1 MGYTYNRLTGDIVI
15 EYLKQW
21 NDLPSLTLA
30 RKIYN
35 ENNNYLVFA
44 NIEHVRTVIR
54 YYRGKQGDKLR
65 NKMQNGKHPEFT
77 HPTK

>member
-1 MGYTYNRLTGDIVI
+1 MGHTYNRLTGDIVI

-35 ENNNYLVFA
+35 ENNNHLVF
-44 NIEHVRTVIR
+44 NHIEHVRTMIR
-54 YYRGKQGDKLR
+54 YYRGTMGHSQL
-65 NKMQNGKHPEFT
+65 NKMKNGKHPEFT
-77 HPTK
+77 HPPK